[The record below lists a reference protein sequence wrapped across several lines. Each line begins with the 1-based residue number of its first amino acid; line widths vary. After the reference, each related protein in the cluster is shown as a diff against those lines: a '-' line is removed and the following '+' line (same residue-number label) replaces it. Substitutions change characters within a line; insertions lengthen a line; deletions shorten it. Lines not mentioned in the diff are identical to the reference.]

1 MRRIVRWCLGNKS
14 VVILATLLL
23 IGSGGYATTQLNQ
36 ELLPD
41 ISFPVITISTPVA
54 GAGPDLVDKQVTQ
67 PVEDA
72 INGVQ
77 GIQSVRST
85 SSQGFSVVVVEFDLD
100 QDTKEAESDL
110 QSALDGISLPSQAG
124 EPEVKSQ
131 SASQFPILSLSLAAK
146 DGNLADLT
154 KYAEDDVVSS
164 IEKVNGVSSVD
175 LIGGAEKQIKVDLD
189 PEKLKDKGLTTDAV
203 VGAVSGAEVDAPVG
217 SVSVNGRETP
227 VNATSDLGGI
237 GTLKDLPV
245 GVEGGSTGATSAA
258 PPTAATGAPAGAQ
271 SGASGT
277 IPGAA
282 VPGAAGSSA
291 PAGGAPTGAPPGA
304 ARTAASAATTDAA
317 VAPKPVLL
325 GDVAEVREVG
335 SDLSGISRTNGEP
348 SLGLNVIKE
357 TDANTVEVAADVE
370 KVLDDVRKKIGKD
383 QVVVVLNSATD
394 VKESVNGLVEEALV
408 GAVLAIL
415 VIFAFLRSL
424 RATLVTAVSLPTS
437 VLAALLFSWTDN
449 LTLNIITL
457 AGLTI
462 AVGRVVD
469 DAIVVLENSYRY
481 VQSGYEPE
489 EAALKGTTEV
499 ASAIT
504 SSTLTTTAVFLP
516 LALVGGI
523 VSKFFVPLSITVA
536 LALIAS
542 LIVAVTIIPV
552 LVSIL
557 VKGRTGEDASQG
569 AGEAPERRLRVGD
582 LARFGI
588 GVVVLLAAS
597 AIALVIASSAGVL
610 GYVPGLPA
618 DYVDGVNGLVSGV
631 GAALAIAIAAIAVA
645 AVMLTVGLTLLVGR
659 AGSSGGEEAGSSGSE
674 ASDGVLLQIYT
685 PMLRWGLRHRL
696 VVLLLALLAFGGGLG
711 LVRFLPVTF
720 FPPSEERLLIADVEL
735 PAGTAL
741 EKTSDKLRPFEG
753 FLKKDEAIKSYQV
766 SIGGEDTTDPESPV
780 RPNNRAQA
788 FINIKENAD
797 VGRTL
802 DRVDR
807 RGHDLY
813 GENFQ
818 VEVLQNGPPQG
829 GLEAVLTGGSKGELA
844 RAADIVTQKFRNLDD
859 VNNVESDLSGGNP
872 EVEVR
877 VDPEK
882 AAKAGLSPALVST
895 SLGSLLGGGTVTTLG
910 NMPVVVGVP
919 ETSVDTLDEVRGLP
933 VASGTTVG
941 DVAAVSEVD
950 SPAAVSR
957 VDGERAVTATGRITS
972 ADTQTVS
979 TNAQNAL
986 AKVALPGN
994 VKAQV
999 GGENEDIDQSF
1010 RNLFLSIIVA
1020 MVLVFLI
1027 LVVFFGS
1034 LRVPMVILLAVP
1046 LTTVGAFGALFLTN
1060 TAISVPSLLGI
1071 LLLIGIVVSNAIL
1084 LVDFATKA
1092 QDHYETP
1099 DEAILEAGRAR
1110 LRPILMTAFA
1120 TIFALMPL
1128 ALGLSGG
1135 GNGLI
1140 SSSLAITV
1148 VGGLATST
1156 FLTLL
1161 VVPVGYS
1168 LIRRGRKQGMKI

>member
-1 MRRIVRWCLGNKS
+1 MQRIVRWCLGNKS

-23 IGSGGYATTQLNQ
+23 IGSGSYATTQLNQ

-41 ISFPVITISTPVA
+41 ISFPIITISTPVA
-54 GAGPDLVDKQVTQ
+54 GAGPDLVDEQVTQ

-72 INGVQ
+72 INGVE

-85 SSQGFSVVVVEFDLD
+85 SSQGFSVVLVEFDLD
-100 QDTKEAESDL
+100 QDTEEAESDL

-124 EPEVKSQ
+124 EPEVQSQ

-146 DGNLADLT
+146 DGDLADLT
-154 KYAEDDVVSS
+154 KYAEDDVVSA
-164 IEKVNGVSSVD
+164 IEDVDGVSSVD
-175 LIGGAEKQIKVDLD
+175 LIGGAEKQIKVNLD
-189 PEKLKDKGLTTDAV
+189 PKKLKDKELTTDAV
-203 VGAVSGAEVDAPVG
+203 VGAISGADVEAPVG
-217 SVSVNGRETP
+217 SVSVDGRETP
-227 VNATSDLGGI
+227 VNATSDFGGI
-237 GTLKDLPV
+237 SALEDLPIGV
-245 GVEGGSTGATSAA
+245 EGVEGGTTGAAPTGATSGA
-258 PPTAATGAPAGAQ
+258 PTGAPTEAP
-271 SGASGT
+271 SGS
-277 IPGAA
+277 IPGGAA
-282 VPGAAGSSA
+282 PDAAGSSA
-291 PAGGAPTGAPPGA
+291 PAGAPTGATSGA
-304 ARTAASAATTDAA
+304 APTGATAPPTAE
-317 VAPKPVLL
+317 APKPVLL
-325 GDVAEVREVG
+325 GDVAEVREVD

-348 SLGLNVIKE
+348 SLGLNVVKE

-370 KVLDDVRKKIGKD
+370 KVLDDVRKEIGRD

-394 VKESVNGLVEEALV
+394 VEESVNGLVEEALV

-437 VLAALLFSWTDN
+437 VLAALLFSWADN

-481 VQSGYEPE
+481 VQDGYEPE

-536 LALIAS
+536 LALFAS
-542 LIVAVTIIPV
+542 LIVAVTVIPV
-552 LVSIL
+552 LVSIFI
-557 VKGRTGEDASQG
+557 RSRARSDAPQNTGEDT
-569 AGEAPERRLRVGD
+569 EEVPEDGRRRRVGGF
-582 LARFGI
+582 ARFLI
-588 GVVVLLAAS
+588 GVVVLVVAS
-597 AIALVIASSAGVL
+597 AVALVIASSAGAL
-610 GYVPGLPA
+610 GDMPGLPSGFTSG
-618 DYVDGVNGLVSGV
+618 VDGLVSGI
-631 GAALAIAIAAIAVA
+631 GAVLLIVIAVA
-645 AVMLTVGLTLLVGR
+645 AALLVVGLILLVSR
-659 AGSSGGEEAGSSGSE
+659 AGRSGGGDSE
-674 ASDGVLLQIYT
+674 GLLLRIYT
-685 PMLRWGLRHRL
+685 PMLRWSLRHRL
-696 VVLLLALLAFGGGLG
+696 VVLLLALVAFGGGLG

-741 EKTSDKLRPFEG
+741 EKTSDELRPFED
-753 FLKKDEAIKSYQV
+753 FLRQDDAVKSYQV

-780 RPNNRAQA
+780 RPSNRAQA
-788 FINIKENAD
+788 FINVKENAN
-797 VGRTL
+797 VNKAL

-807 RGHDLY
+807 EGDDLY

-818 VEVLQNGPPQG
+818 IQVLQNGPPQG
-829 GLEAVLTGGSKGELA
+829 GLEAVLTGGSKRELA
-844 RAADIVTQKFRNLDD
+844 DAADIVTKKFRGLDD

-872 EVEVR
+872 EVEVK

-882 AAKAGLSPALVST
+882 AARAGLSPVLVST
-895 SLGSLLGGGTVTTLG
+895 SLGSLLGGSTVTTLG
-910 NMPVVVGVP
+910 DRPVVVGVP
-919 ETSVDTLDEVRGLP
+919 RGSADSLDEVRKLP
-933 VASGTTVG
+933 VGSGTTVD
-941 DVAAVSEVD
+941 DVAEVSEVD

-957 VDGERAVTATGRITS
+957 DDGDRAVTVTAQITS
-972 ADTQTVS
+972 PDTQTVS
-979 TNAQNAL
+979 ANAQSAL
-986 AKVALPGN
+986 ANVALPGN
-994 VKAQV
+994 VEAQV
-999 GGENEDIDQSF
+999 GGENEDIDESF

-1020 MVLVFLI
+1020 LVLVFLI

-1034 LRVPMVILLAVP
+1034 LRIPMVILLAVP

-1084 LVDFATKA
+1084 LVDFATRA
-1092 QDHYETP
+1092 QDHYETA

-1168 LIRRGRKQGMKI
+1168 LIRRNRKHGKKA

>member
-1 MRRIVRWCLGNKS
+1 MQGIVRWCLKNKS

-23 IGSGGYATTQLNQ
+23 IGSGAYATTQLNQ

-41 ISFPVITISTPVA
+41 ISFPIITISTPVS
-54 GAGPDLVDKQVTQ
+54 GAGPDLVDEQVTQ

-77 GIQSVRST
+77 GIQSVSST
-85 SSQGFSVVVVEFDLD
+85 SSQGFSVVLVEFDLD
-100 QDTKEAESDL
+100 QDTEEAESDL
-110 QSALDGISLPSQAG
+110 QSALEGISLPSQAG
-124 EPEVKSQ
+124 EPEVTSQ

-146 DGNLADLT
+146 DGDLADLT
-154 KYAEDDVVSS
+154 KYAEDDVASS
-164 IEKVNGVSSVD
+164 IEEVDGVSSVD

-189 PEKLKDKGLTTDAV
+189 PGQLKEKGLTTDAV
-203 VGAVSGAEVDAPVG
+203 VGAISGAEVDAPVG
-217 SVSVNGRETP
+217 SVSVEGRETP
-227 VNATSDLGGI
+227 VTATSGLGGI
-237 GTLKDLPV
+237 GALEDLPV
-245 GVEGGSTGATSAA
+245 GVEGGTTGGTTTGAPSEASGGIPDGAAPDAAGSSVPPGGAPTSAPTGATA
-258 PPTAATGAPAGAQ
+258 PPTAAEAPE
-271 SGASGT
+271 
-277 IPGAA
+277 
-282 VPGAAGSSA
+282 
-291 PAGGAPTGAPPGA
+291 
-304 ARTAASAATTDAA
+304 
-317 VAPKPVLL
+317 PVLL

-348 SLGLNVIKE
+348 SLGLNVVKE

-370 KVLDDVRKKIGKD
+370 KVLDDVREEIGRD

-394 VKESVNGLVEEALV
+394 VEESVNGLVEEALV

-437 VLAALLFSWTDN
+437 VLAALLFSWVDN

-481 VQSGYEPE
+481 VQRGYEPE

-499 ASAIT
+499 TSAIT

-523 VSKFFVPLSITVA
+523 VSKFFVPLSVTVA
-536 LALIAS
+536 LALAAS
-542 LIVAVTIIPV
+542 LVVSVTIIPV
-552 LVSIL
+552 LVSLFIR
-557 VKGRTGEDASQG
+557 GR
-569 AGEAPERRLRVGD
+569 AGDSAPQDTDEAPESRRRLGGF
-582 LARFGI
+582 ARFVI
-588 GVVVLLAAS
+588 GVVVFLSAA
-597 AIALVIASSAGVL
+597 AIAAVIASSAGVL
-610 GYVPGLPA
+610 GDMPGLPSGFI
-618 DYVDGVNGLVSGV
+618 DSVEGLVSGI
-631 GAALAIAIAAIAVA
+631 GAVFLVAIAVA
-645 AVMLTVGLTLLVGR
+645 AALLIVGLVLLGAR
-659 AGSSGGEEAGSSGSE
+659 AGRSGGDESE
-674 ASDGVLLQIYT
+674 GMLLRIYS
-685 PMLRWGLRHRL
+685 PMLRWSLRHRL
-696 VVLLLALLAFGGGLG
+696 VVLLLALVAFGGGLG

-735 PAGTAL
+735 PAGTAV
-741 EKTSDKLRPFEG
+741 EKTSDELRPFED
-753 FLKKDEAIKSYQV
+753 FLRKDEAIKSYQV

-780 RPNNRAQA
+780 RPGNRAQA
-788 FINIKENAD
+788 FINVEGDAD

-802 DRVDR
+802 DRVDKE
-807 RGHDLY
+807 GDDLY

-818 VEVLQNGPPQG
+818 VQILQNGPPQG
-829 GLEAVLTGGSKGELA
+829 GLEAVITGGSKRELA
-844 RAADIVTQKFRNLDD
+844 EAADIVTEKFSDLDD

-872 EVEVR
+872 EIEVT

-882 AAKAGLSPALVST
+882 AAKAGLSPVLVST
-895 SLGSLLGGGTVTTLG
+895 SLGSLLSGSTVTTLG
-910 NMPVVVGVP
+910 DTPVVVGVP
-919 ETSVDTLDEVRGLP
+919 ESAVDSLDGVRGLP
-933 VASGTTVG
+933 VGSGTTVG
-941 DVAAVSEVD
+941 DVAEVGEVD

-957 VDGERAVTATGRITS
+957 VDGERAVTVTAQITS
-972 ADTQTVS
+972 TDTQTVS

-986 AKVALPGN
+986 AGVALPGG
-994 VKAQV
+994 VTAQV
-999 GGENEDIDQSF
+999 GGENEDIDESF

-1020 MVLVFLI
+1020 LVLVFLI

-1034 LRVPMVILLAVP
+1034 LRIPLVILLAVP

-1092 QDHYETP
+1092 QDHYETA

-1168 LIRRGRKQGMKI
+1168 LIRRGRKHGKKV